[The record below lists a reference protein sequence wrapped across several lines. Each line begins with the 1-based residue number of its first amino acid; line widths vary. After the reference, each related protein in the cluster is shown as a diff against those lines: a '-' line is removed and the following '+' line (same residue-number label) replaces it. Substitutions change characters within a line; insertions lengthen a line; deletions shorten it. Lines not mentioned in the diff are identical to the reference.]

1 MRRNIIASMLI
12 VHGIITSIFM
22 FNIRDEMG
30 QGVGWNGQSWLLM
43 DVLDAVA
50 VRTFG
55 VILWFVAMM
64 GFTLAGLAVHFKWKK
79 WRLIDILAALV
90 SLFAYIIFW
99 DGLVPEPYYWVL
111 GPVISVVTI
120 VALVIFRW
128 PPDEWIFGTE

>member
-1 MRRNIIASMLI
+1 
-12 VHGIITSIFM
+12 
-22 FNIRDEMG
+22 
-30 QGVGWNGQSWLLM
+30 M